1 MDFQIVSNILAL
13 GLVLYWI
20 DIIAFKINPKL
31 GRIVALLNI
40 FIPIAGYASCIIAY
54 IRLNKKADS
63 KKSSF
68 VTEKNAEITKETI
81 NMSVE
86 DETLN
91 LPKGMTEIS
100 SRAFID

>member
-1 MDFQIVSNILAL
+1 MDFQILSNILAL

-20 DIIAFKINPKL
+20 DIIAFKINKNL

-54 IRLNKKADS
+54 IRLNKKSDS
-63 KKSSF
+63 KKSGY
-68 VTEKNAEITKETI
+68 TAEKTAEITKETI

-91 LPKGMTEIS
+91 IPKGMTDI
-100 SRAFID
+100 II